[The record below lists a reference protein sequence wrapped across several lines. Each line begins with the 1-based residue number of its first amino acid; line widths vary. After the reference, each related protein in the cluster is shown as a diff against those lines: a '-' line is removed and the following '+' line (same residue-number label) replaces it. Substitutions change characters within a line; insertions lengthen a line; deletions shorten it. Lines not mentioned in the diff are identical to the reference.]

1 MRITVTSLL
10 LFLSLII
17 LSFNVFLLIPA
28 YSTSS
33 FHRNTLFIDLNQPRG
48 NWSASKTFSVIIH
61 AESNESISLRGL
73 NVTVY
78 RDNGTVLASGLTN
91 TTGFVMFQLPE
102 GVFRAVVSKDFRVI
116 GSSII
121 NVTRNELFNVPL
133 WVYNLTIRCLD
144 LKGRTLKDH
153 IVYIYDQVF
162 FFSWNNF
169 TVCKNETGVL
179 VGWNK
184 TDADGEVSFRGL
196 YNGTYLLKVVSGRVI
211 YEDFVDLQE
220 CKSVVAVCN
229 KTDLILQFVS
239 SSTSSKV
246 GDPIPNVKVNVY
258 DGDGNSVFKDY
269 TNGTGHVFY
278 SGVYSGRYSVFAE
291 WEGMEIWSGIIDV
304 SGDIIVI
311 KCPVYRLTV
320 KVLDPSG
327 NPIPNADVTISRVIR
342 RYRTFITRVIK
353 TGKTDRFGYYTCL
366 LPQSRYEISCS
377 YGIYRGISVLDLN
390 ANLNVEVMCLTNAG
404 VWFSAIIVPLPLL
417 FLTFILE
424 RRKLKKPLEMKRY
437 RSMLEKLENL
447 YENGLIEYR
456 LYRKL
461 REEYEAKL
469 MELGGREL

>member
-1 MRITVTSLL
+1 
-10 LFLSLII
+10 
-17 LSFNVFLLIPA
+17 
-28 YSTSS
+28 
-33 FHRNTLFIDLNQPRG
+33 
-48 NWSASKTFSVIIH
+48 
-61 AESNESISLRGL
+61 
-73 NVTVY
+73 
-78 RDNGTVLASGLTN
+78 
-91 TTGFVMFQLPE
+91 
-102 GVFRAVVSKDFRVI
+102 
-116 GSSII
+116 
-121 NVTRNELFNVPL
+121 
-133 WVYNLTIRCLD
+133 
-144 LKGRTLKDH
+144 
-153 IVYIYDQVF
+153 
-162 FFSWNNF
+162 
-169 TVCKNETGVL
+169 
-179 VGWNK
+179 
-184 TDADGEVSFRGL
+184 
-196 YNGTYLLKVVSGRVI
+196 
-211 YEDFVDLQE
+211 
-220 CKSVVAVCN
+220 
-229 KTDLILQFVS
+229 
-239 SSTSSKV
+239 
-246 GDPIPNVKVNVY
+246 
-258 DGDGNSVFKDY
+258 
-269 TNGTGHVFY
+269 
-278 SGVYSGRYSVFAE
+278 
-291 WEGMEIWSGIIDV
+291 MEIWSGIIDV

-469 MELGGREL
+469 MELGGRELR